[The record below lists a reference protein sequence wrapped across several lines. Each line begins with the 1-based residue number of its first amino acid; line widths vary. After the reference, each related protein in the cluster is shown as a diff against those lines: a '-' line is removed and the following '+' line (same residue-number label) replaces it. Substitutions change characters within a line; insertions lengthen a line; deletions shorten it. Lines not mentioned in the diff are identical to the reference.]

1 MYIMYVYK
9 DKASNFNLKNLYIYI
24 YNEVNL
30 IFIQFKKNIINY
42 II

>member
-9 DKASNFNLKNLYIYI
+9 DKASNFNLKNLSIYI